1 MKGIGA
7 AEEIRNRVIERY
19 EETTLSRGDVSD
31 SHLSFVVIGAIGVEV
46 ASELHA
52 LVHDILAPDY
62 PDINPHR
69 VKIVLVDSN
78 EQILK
83 ELDPAL
89 RRTARKKLAD
99 LQIEV
104 YNKVKAKEI
113 KADRVILSDGRELPT
128 GNAIWIAGA
137 RASEKLDD
145 LDLPRTRGEA

>member
-1 MKGIGA
+1 VIG
-7 AEEIRNRVIERY
+7 
-19 EETTLSRGDVSD
+19 G
-31 SHLSFVVIGAIGVEV
+31 GAIGVEV

-62 PDINPHR
+62 PNINPHR
-69 VKIVLVDSN
+69 VKIVLADSN

-83 ELDPAL
+83 ELDLAL

-113 KADRVILSDGRELPT
+113 KADRMILSDGRELPT
-128 GNAIWIAGA
+128 GNV
-137 RASEKLDD
+137 
-145 LDLPRTRGEA
+145 T